1 MIILPHKYDT
11 FVQILKYN
19 LLYTIRANLLAI
31 KQYSRRIMTM
41 NKKPTHLIYC
51 LTEWIEKN
59 LHSDI
64 NIDSVAKKSGYSK
77 RHIQYVFKYVTGRSI
92 GEYIRTRRLTK
103 SAILVIFTKKKIES
117 IASELN
123 YSSLQSFTRA
133 FTDHFELSP
142 LAFRK
147 KKTLDCSKLLSNKSI
162 KVKTTKQTI
171 CYNKKFIID
180 GKHIEHKDTLIEHCS
195 LRKRM
200 LRTKEIAKH
209 NLNKP
214 LYIISILSPYSR
226 GAWYLNVTS
235 VIGISSPSG
244 KERIHFKKCVKVEYN
259 GTLEGYYFFLAISLI
274 YST

>member
-1 MIILPHKYDT
+1 MLTLAIKILKKDIMIILPHKYDT

-103 SAILVIFTKKKIES
+103 SAILVIFTKRKLKVSRVSWTTVHYNHSPERLQIT
-117 IASELN
+117 LN
-123 YSSLQSFTRA
+123 Y
-133 FTDHFELSP
+133 
-142 LAFRK
+142 
-147 KKTLDCSKLLSNKSI
+147 LL
-162 KVKTTKQTI
+162 
-171 CYNKKFIID
+171 
-180 GKHIEHKDTLIEHCS
+180 
-195 LRKRM
+195 
-200 LRTKEIAKH
+200 
-209 NLNKP
+209 
-214 LYIISILSPYSR
+214 
-226 GAWYLNVTS
+226 
-235 VIGISSPSG
+235 
-244 KERIHFKKCVKVEYN
+244 
-259 GTLEGYYFFLAISLI
+259 
-274 YST
+274 